1 MLELG
6 IHKICKDNKISIISR
21 TPFGFGFLTGRISE
35 KKKFPENDHRKY
47 WNLKQT
53 KKLIK
58 LNKEIF
64 KKLKK
69 NNITQPQFCL
79 NFCMS
84 FPFVS
89 LVIPGM
95 MTKEEIKENAQVL
108 QMNNFSEEE
117 INQIIEINNNSD
129 IFKK

>member
-53 KKLIK
+53 KKWIK
-58 LNKEIF
+58 LSKEIF
-64 KKLKK
+64 KNVKL
-69 NNITQPQFCL
+69 FL
-79 NFCMS
+79 DVF
-84 FPFVS
+84 
-89 LVIPGM
+89 
-95 MTKEEIKENAQVL
+95 EILKYI
-108 QMNNFSEEE
+108 S
-117 INQIIEINNNSD
+117 IRYIEISKDEQSKIIKILNQLK
-129 IFKK
+129 FKLNWERS

>member
-1 MLELG
+1 
-6 IHKICKDNKISIISR
+6 
-21 TPFGFGFLTGRISE
+21 
-35 KKKFPENDHRKY
+35 
-47 WNLKQT
+47 
-53 KKLIK
+53 
-58 LNKEIF
+58 
-64 KKLKK
+64 
-69 NNITQPQFCL
+69 
-79 NFCMS
+79 MS

-129 IFKK
+129 IFEK